1 MLGYVQPDLKEKQV
15 KEVCSKR
22 TPIAKQTKQKQMKK
36 VLFFAAVLTGLA
48 SCTDTTTRT
57 LTIQRMDGRVQQ
69 IKSTVSMN
77 VKGDSIMV
85 CDVYCSGVGTSTTF
99 YGNLGYETPED
110 YFNADSIGVYSKN
123 YQPAVVLNV
132 KVD

>member
-1 MLGYVQPDLKEKQV
+1 MLGCVQPDLKEKQV

-22 TPIAKQTKQKQMKK
+22 TPIAKQTKQMKK
-36 VLFFAAVLTGLA
+36 LIIFAAVLTGLV
-48 SCTDTTTRT
+48 SCTDNNTRT

-123 YQPAVVLNV
+123 YEPAVVL
-132 KVD
+132 KVEVE

>member
-1 MLGYVQPDLKEKQV
+1 
-15 KEVCSKR
+15 
-22 TPIAKQTKQKQMKK
+22 MKK
-36 VLFFAAVLTGLA
+36 VLFFVALAIGLS

-69 IKSTVSMN
+69 VKSTVSMN

-99 YGNLGYETPED
+99 YGNLGHETPED
-110 YFNADSIGVYSKN
+110 YFNADSIGVYSKH
-123 YQPAVVLNV
+123 YEPVVVL
-132 KVD
+132 KVEVE

>member
-1 MLGYVQPDLKEKQV
+1 
-15 KEVCSKR
+15 
-22 TPIAKQTKQKQMKK
+22 MKK
-36 VLFFAAVLTGLA
+36 VFFFVALAIGLS
-48 SCTDTTTRT
+48 SCTDNNTRT

-69 IKSTVSMN
+69 IKSTISMN

-132 KVD
+132 EVE

>member
-1 MLGYVQPDLKEKQV
+1 
-15 KEVCSKR
+15 
-22 TPIAKQTKQKQMKK
+22 MKK
-36 VLFFAAVLTGLA
+36 VFFFVALAIGLS
-48 SCTDTTTRT
+48 SCTDSQPIKT

-69 IKSTVSMN
+69 VKSTVSMN

-110 YFNADSIGVYSKN
+110 YFNADSVGVYSKN
-123 YQPAVVLNV
+123 YEPAVVL
-132 KVD
+132 KVEVE

>member
-1 MLGYVQPDLKEKQV
+1 VYSLTEREISKISVFETHSNLKTNKNN
-15 KEVCSKR
+15 
-22 TPIAKQTKQKQMKK
+22 MKK
-36 VLFFAAVLTGLA
+36 VFFFVALAIGLS
-48 SCTDTTTRT
+48 SCTDSQPIKT

-69 IKSTVSMN
+69 VKSTVSMN

-110 YFNADSIGVYSKN
+110 YFNADSVGVYSKN
-123 YQPAVVLNV
+123 YEPAVVL
-132 KVD
+132 KVEVE